1 DGGTG
6 ATAYADA
13 VATYLGLAVSR
24 SANSLCTLAIWSHS
38 RDQSVNVFSRQALA
52 MTWDF
57 PEVNPFAGA
66 AGDFGETCASMSKT
80 VAGTPA
86 RGTATVELRDASES
100 SGHANT
106 LLIQTDP
113 PYYDNIG
120 YADLSDFFFTWLRP
134 SLRTVYP
141 NLFSTLLS
149 PKQRELVATPYR
161 FGGNKLKAK
170 EFFERG
176 LGAAFSSM
184 YSAAHPDYP
193 LTAFYAFKQTEAHVR
208 YKEEVNGKS
217 ALSSTGWET
226 MLQGLLDAGFS
237 ITGTWPMRTER
248 PTGVKVATNALASS
262 IVLVFRP
269 RPQTAATTTRG
280 EFLRELRRKLPAALR
295 TMQQASIAPV
305 DLAQAAI
312 GPGMAIYSAYAAV
325 LEPGGERLRVRTALQ
340 LINQVRDEALSEQ
353 DSEYDRE
360 TGWAIDWFAQYG

>member
-1 DGGTG
+1 
-6 ATAYADA
+6 
-13 VATYLGLAVSR
+13 
-24 SANSLCTLAIWSHS
+24 LCT
-38 RDQSVNVFSRQALA
+38 
-52 MTWDF
+52 
-57 PEVNPFAGA
+57 
-66 AGDFGETCASMSKT
+66 
-80 VAGTPA
+80 

-193 LTAFYAFKQTEAHVR
+193 LTAFW
-208 YKEEVNGKS
+208 S
-217 ALSSTGWET
+217 C
-226 MLQGLLDAGFS
+226 
-237 ITGTWPMRTER
+237 
-248 PTGVKVATNALASS
+248 PT
-262 IVLVFRP
+262 
-269 RPQTAATTTRG
+269 
-280 EFLRELRRKLPAALR
+280 
-295 TMQQASIAPV
+295 
-305 DLAQAAI
+305 
-312 GPGMAIYSAYAAV
+312 
-325 LEPGGERLRVRTALQ
+325 
-340 LINQVRDEALSEQ
+340 
-353 DSEYDRE
+353 
-360 TGWAIDWFAQYG
+360 